1 MATGLTQEVADG
13 PAASVRQ
20 MPAPIGVYPEPDAL
34 SRKDAHRK
42 SRERE
47 PTFIEIRPIR
57 SATTVT
63 APVAFCT

>member
-1 MATGLTQEVADG
+1 MATGLTQEVSDG

-20 MPAPIGVYPEPDAL
+20 MSARSACTRTDTHC
-34 SRKDAHRK
+34 RWKDAHRK